1 MTALVVVSRAPE
13 ADCGCADDCSAGP
26 DDALV
31 AALCAA
37 GLPVLVVPHLYYLHS
52 GDEAVRRMSA
62 RGGDLLV
69 ASHLHPRAALAT
81 LRALGVEADVQAWNV
96 DAFESDDVGAR
107 TICAATQAGQ
117 NPPTKP
123 IVLCDSP
130 AARWYPVLDPDRCT
144 HCGQCV
150 DFCLF
155 GVYERCD
162 GRVTVVHP
170 DNCKPGCPACAR
182 VCPDGAIIF
191 PHYTDDPGIAGV
203 PGAEIA
209 IGGVDVDRVFAAVQ
223 RARAGEAA
231 CPVCGCAC
239 DCERMADDAEPP
251 PGWQACPACGCL
263 CDTPTACACAP
274 GECAPGDVQD
284 LVNALDEFDD

>member
-13 ADCGCADDCSAGP
+13 ADCGCACDCGAGP

-37 GLPVLVVPHLYYLHS
+37 GLPVLVVPHLYYLRAD
-52 GDEAVRRMSA
+52 DEAVRRMNA
-62 RGGDLLV
+62 HGGDLLV
-69 ASHLHPRAALAT
+69 ASRLHPRAALAT
-81 LRALGVEADVQAWNV
+81 LRALGVAADLQAWNV
-96 DAFESDDVGAR
+96 DAFESDEMCAQ
-107 TICAATQAGQ
+107 TICAAVQAGQ

-123 IVLCDSP
+123 VVLCDAP
-130 AARWYPVLDPDRCT
+130 TVRWYPVLDPERCT

-155 GVYERCD
+155 GVYERRE

-182 VCPDGAIIF
+182 VCPAGAIMF
-191 PHYTDDPGIAGV
+191 PHYTDDPGIAGA
-203 PGAEIA
+203 PGAEVA
-209 IGGVDVDRVFAAVQ
+209 VGGVDVDRVFAAVQ
-223 RARAGEAA
+223 RARTGGDA

-239 DCERMADDAEPP
+239 DCERLPAGAEPP
-251 PGWQACPACGCL
+251 PGSQACPACGCL
-263 CDTPTACACAP
+263 CDAPTTCACARD
-274 GECAPGDVQD
+274 DVQD
-284 LVNALDEFDD
+284 LVDALDEFDD

>member
-13 ADCGCADDCSAGP
+13 ADCGCADDCCAGP

-31 AALCAA
+31 GALCAA
-37 GLPVLVVPHLYYLHS
+37 GLPVLVVPHLYYLRS
-52 GDEAVRRMSA
+52 EDNAVRRMTA
-62 RGGDLLV
+62 HGGDLLV
-69 ASHLHPRAALAT
+69 ASRLHPRAALAT
-81 LRALGVEADVQAWNV
+81 LRALGVEADLQAWNV
-96 DAFESDDVGAR
+96 DAFESADVGAR
-107 TICAATQAGQ
+107 TICAATEVGQ

-123 IVLCDSP
+123 VVLCDTP
-130 AARWYPVLDPDRCT
+130 APRWYPVLDPDRCT

-155 GVYERCD
+155 GVYERRE

-182 VCPDGAIIF
+182 VCPDGAIMF
-191 PHYTDDPGIAGV
+191 PHYTDGIAGV

-223 RARAGEAA
+223 RARAGQDA

-239 DCERMADDAEPP
+239 DCERLPADAEPP

-274 GECAPGDVQD
+274 GECGPTDVQD
-284 LVNALDEFDD
+284 LVDALDEFDD